1 MLDLHLYSPQIMEAN
16 RSKFESILKVRPDD
30 IDMNNH
36 VHSSKY
42 IDYVLAARYEQ
53 MELNYKMPMQ
63 EFIKHGYGW
72 VIKNT
77 FIEFKRPLLLGDEMK
92 IITWIDEMHKDGVKV
107 CYDIVKLS
115 TNKSCS
121 SGYFNYTMVSLTTG
135 RAELIPDWIK
145 ERYSI

>member
-107 CYDIVKLS
+107 CYDTVKLS

-121 SGYFNYTMVSLTTG
+121 SGYFSYTMVSLTTG